1 MQDVLKP
8 PLTANWDWQLA
19 GACRGMD
26 VDAFYHPPR
35 ERNRHRERRIAQA
48 KAICAH
54 CPVITQCRQHALES
68 REPYGIWG
76 GLSEEERA
84 DILGVH
90 DLRYPAARPDPP
102 APDRT
107 PLPHETHST

>member
-35 ERNRHRERRIAQA
+35 ERNRRRERRIAQA

-76 GLSEEERA
+76 GLSEQERA
-84 DILGVH
+84 DLLGVH

-102 APDRT
+102 APDQSPPPRGA
-107 PLPHETHST
+107 HSA